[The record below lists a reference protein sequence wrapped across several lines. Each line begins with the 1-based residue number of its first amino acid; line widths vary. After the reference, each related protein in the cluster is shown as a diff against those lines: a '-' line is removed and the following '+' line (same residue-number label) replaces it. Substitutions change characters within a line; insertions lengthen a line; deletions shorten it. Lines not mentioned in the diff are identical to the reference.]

1 MAWTLV
7 IVAGFI
13 EIAFAVSLKYSDG
26 FTRIVPTGLAFA
38 FGGLSFAL
46 LTFAMKN
53 LPAGTAY
60 AVWTGIGA
68 AGTVVI
74 GMLFL
79 DDSTSPGRLIAIA
92 MVICGIIGLKLAE

>member
-1 MAWTLV
+1 MSWALV
-7 IVAGFI
+7 VVAGFV

-26 FTRIVPTGLAFA
+26 FTRIVPTGMAFV

-46 LTFAMKN
+46 LTFAMKD

-68 AGTVVI
+68 AGTVII

-79 DDSTSPGRLIAIA
+79 DDATNPGRVIAIA